1 MIART
6 APRPRV
12 HPAEVGLV
20 MLFALA
26 LAVSGLAWW
35 ADDRRRDR
43 PMDDDPR
50 KPVPPTEAARLQ
62 AILARDRLDR
72 EPQPKG
78 PDWRVRYPAIAGRI
92 AGRGTRR

>member
-1 MIART
+1 
-6 APRPRV
+6 
-12 HPAEVGLV
+12 
-20 MLFALA
+20 
-26 LAVSGLAWW
+26 
-35 ADDRRRDR
+35 
-43 PMDDDPR
+43 MDDDPR